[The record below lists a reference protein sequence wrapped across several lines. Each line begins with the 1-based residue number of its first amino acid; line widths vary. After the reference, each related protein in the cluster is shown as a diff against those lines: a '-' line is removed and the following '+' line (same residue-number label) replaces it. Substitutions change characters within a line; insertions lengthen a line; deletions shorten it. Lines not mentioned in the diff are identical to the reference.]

1 MDITTI
7 HRSGFLSAQIRI
19 TLNDLECPIQLKV
32 RLVDGTLD
40 VHVRL
45 LWVSDSTVRIGVA
58 RGGRGSGLESLA
70 PSMWAADALFLCGS

>member
-7 HRSGFLSAQIRI
+7 HRSRFLSAQIRI

-32 RLVDGTLD
+32 RFTNGTLD
-40 VHVRL
+40 VRL
-45 LWVSDSTVRIGVA
+45 LWVSDSTILIVVA
-58 RGGRGSGLESLA
+58 RGGRGSGLEGLA

>member
-7 HRSGFLSAQIRI
+7 HRSGFLSGQIRI

-32 RLVDGTLD
+32 RFTDGTLG
-40 VHVRL
+40 VRL
-45 LWVSDSTVRIGVA
+45 LRVLDSTLRIGVA
-58 RGGRGSGLESLA
+58 RGGGLEGLS